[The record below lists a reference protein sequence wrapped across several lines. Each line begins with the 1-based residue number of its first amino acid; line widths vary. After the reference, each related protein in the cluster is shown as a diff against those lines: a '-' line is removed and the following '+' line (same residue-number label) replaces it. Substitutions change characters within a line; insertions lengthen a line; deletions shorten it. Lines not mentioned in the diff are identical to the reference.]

1 MNCPYCNSEMKNGVI
16 QSQHEIKW
24 QKSRRIFMYKS
35 ENDITLSALNIWKG
49 SAVRAFLCEECR
61 KVIID
66 YADAT
71 CDMNEKSADI
81 KADE

>member
-1 MNCPYCNSEMKNGVI
+1 
-16 QSQHEIKW
+16 
-24 QKSRRIFMYKS
+24 MYKS